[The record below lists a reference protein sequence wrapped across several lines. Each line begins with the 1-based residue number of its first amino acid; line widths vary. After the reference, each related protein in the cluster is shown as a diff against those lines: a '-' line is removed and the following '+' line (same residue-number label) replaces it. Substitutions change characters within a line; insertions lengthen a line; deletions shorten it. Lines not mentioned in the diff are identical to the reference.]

1 MASHT
6 DIWVAWRLAKR
17 QVETALRIFGP
28 ENITSSLDFDTFSDK
43 LDHINTKWEIFRDKS
58 KELID
63 TLEDSTDKRTEAGK
77 VIFDMDIMIKK
88 KNKNE
93 NDVKQKIKQ
102 IMKELKD
109 GKNGMVMKEE
119 TILSGMVNKSARSK
133 LSDSIAEYC
142 ATGPFLLHLPQYIA
156 TMNFTLKHYREN
168 LPTIG

>member
-17 QVETALRIFGP
+17 QVESALRIFGP

-63 TLEDSTDKRTEAGK
+63 TLDESTQIDK
-77 VIFDMDIMIKK
+77 VIFAMDVMMKK

-133 LSDSIAEYC
+133 LSDRIAEYC

-156 TMNFTLKHYREN
+156 AMNFTLKHYREN

>member
-17 QVETALRIFGP
+17 QVESALRIFGP

-63 TLEDSTDKRTEAGK
+63 TLEESTQIDK
-77 VIFDMDIMIKK
+77 VIFAMDVMMKK

-93 NDVKQKIKQ
+93 NYVKQKIKH
-102 IMKELKD
+102 ILKELKD
-109 GKNGMVMKEE
+109 SKNGMAMKEE
-119 TILSGMVNKSARSK
+119 TILSERVKKSARSK
-133 LSDSIAEYC
+133 LSDRIAEYC
-142 ATGPFLLHLPQYIA
+142 EIGPFLLHLPQFIA
-156 TMNFTLKHYREN
+156 TVLFTLKHYQEK